1 MFLSVGG
8 PTDHI
13 QPVGAG
19 EAPAKGLG
27 EVAATTADG
36 AGLRRAEGKIPPEMR
51 AGGVGDQD
59 VRAAAEDR
67 APRY

>member
-1 MFLSVGG
+1 MCFSRSAVPRATHNRLG
-8 PTDHI
+8 
-13 QPVGAG
+13 QARRR
-19 EAPAKGLG
+19 KG
-27 EVAATTADG
+27 EVAATAADG